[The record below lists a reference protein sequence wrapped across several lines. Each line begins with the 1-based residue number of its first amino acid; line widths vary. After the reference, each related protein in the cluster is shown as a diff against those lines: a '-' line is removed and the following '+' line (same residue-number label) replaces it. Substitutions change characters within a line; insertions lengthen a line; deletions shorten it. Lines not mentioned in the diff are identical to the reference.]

1 MTGRVETHIKIMH
14 LLHLGH
20 LDNLSSLTPG
30 HARTTHHCVSRYHQ
44 KCFLI

>member
-30 HARTTHHCVSRYHQ
+30 HARTTHH
-44 KCFLI
+44 